1 MASLD
6 LSLSCIDFMVL
17 VSRCEFLLGGG
28 IVVEVVDVVGD
39 LSSEIIT
46 FSGRSERDSSFCF
59 KGQCC

>member
-6 LSLSCIDFMVL
+6 LSLNCIEFMVL

-28 IVVEVVDVVGD
+28 IVVEVVDVVGN

-46 FSGRSERDSSFCF
+46 FSGR
-59 KGQCC
+59 